1 MSRNKADYLAALER
15 PPEAES
21 ITAPSHHEDI
31 AALAY
36 QMWLE
41 RRGEDGT
48 ADEDW
53 FEAERELGV
62 LHAKT
67 TTA

>member
-1 MSRNKADYLAALER
+1 MSQNKAAYLAALER
-15 PPEAES
+15 LPEAES
-21 ITAPSHHEDI
+21 ITAPSHEDI